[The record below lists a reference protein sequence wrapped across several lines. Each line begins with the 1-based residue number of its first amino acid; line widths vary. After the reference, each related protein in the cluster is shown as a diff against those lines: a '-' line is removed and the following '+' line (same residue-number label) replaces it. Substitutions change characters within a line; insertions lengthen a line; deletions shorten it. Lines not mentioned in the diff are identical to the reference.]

1 MYGIAGTPVRSIAA
15 GTVIQVYAFYKGT
28 DAVEI
33 RHEFGIVRYCE
44 VKQIVVAAGQ
54 TVGRG
59 QPIAAIGKMDGMS
72 QMMGMMAINY
82 GYGNLN
88 LPQNKPSSA
97 PEILLFGDRVH
108 QGMSIAG
115 DVIYSL
121 EGKAISETGSPKPMA
136 GRCQRKISP

>member
-54 TVGRG
+54 QVERG
-59 QPIAAIGKMDGMS
+59 QSIASIGRMEGMS
-72 QMMGMMAINY
+72 QMMLHLELYRGDLT
-82 GYGNLN
+82 GPLT
-88 LPQNKPSSA
+88 
-97 PEILLFGDRVH
+97 DRVR
-108 QGMSIAG
+108 MPYMRRA
-115 DVIYSL
+115 DLVDPTALLDSL
-121 EGKAISETGSPKPMA
+121 PVE
-136 GRCQRKISP
+136 